1 MEPMFYVKF
10 SRKFSI
16 CPRGFY
22 SFPTFTRYRNTVH
35 FYTVHSS
42 IFTIFPSVFQGYTH
56 HAQKMSGNLKSSH
69 ESLIS

>member
-42 IFTIFPSVFQGYTH
+42 IFTIYPSVSRTC
-56 HAQKMSGNLKSSH
+56 
-69 ESLIS
+69 ISCSKTGRKI